1 MSPLDIIYM
10 VAYFIIL
17 YCSVLWFLVFFTN
30 YKNGAEKAAPL
41 KLPSVSIIVPAFN
54 EERNIYNCVQSLLN
68 LDYPRN
74 LLKIYVVNDG
84 SRDGTRKICES
95 YAKKGLIRLINQKN
109 QGKAAAMNNA
119 LKHVKTEYVVSM
131 DADSIA
137 EREFLRKMVA
147 HADNKISII
156 TPAPKVMK
164 KDNWIE
170 KIQYVEY
177 MFSIFLRKAF
187 TFFDSQYVAPGP
199 GSMYKTEVLKKLG
212 GFDTNSAVEDME
224 IAFRFFEKGYK
235 LDNCENAYVY
245 TRTPKSFK
253 DLLKQRLR
261 WYKGYFQTVAQ
272 YSHMRF
278 NRKFGNL
285 GLFLLP
291 MNYVWVLLMIF
302 ITSSFLFNSVNTLV
316 NSAETV
322 VLVNNDIVPL
332 VTRMELP
339 TVMNL
344 SVYSIFF
351 AIFSVLSIITIIVS
365 VKVSGEKI
373 KIKEDCLSYLLF
385 ILLYPVLI
393 TVFWTM
399 GLKKHLFGDA
409 VKW

>member
-10 VAYFIIL
+10 VVYFIIL

-30 YKNGAEKAAPL
+30 YKNGAKKTAPL

-119 LKHVKTEYVVSM
+119 LKRVKTEYVVSM

-302 ITSSFLFNSVNTLV
+302 ITSSFLFNTVNTLV

>member
-30 YKNGAEKAAPL
+30 YKNGAKKTAPL

-119 LKHVKTEYVVSM
+119 LKRVKTEYVVSM

-365 VKVSGEKI
+365 IKVSGEKI

>member
-30 YKNGAEKAAPL
+30 YKNGAKKTAPL

-119 LKHVKTEYVVSM
+119 LKRVKTEYVVSM

-302 ITSSFLFNSVNTLV
+302 ITSSFLFNTVNTLV

>member
-30 YKNGAEKAAPL
+30 YKNGAKKTAPL

-119 LKHVKTEYVVSM
+119 
-131 DADSIA
+131 
-137 EREFLRKMVA
+137 
-147 HADNKISII
+147 
-156 TPAPKVMK
+156 PAPKVMK

-365 VKVSGEKI
+365 IKVSGEKI